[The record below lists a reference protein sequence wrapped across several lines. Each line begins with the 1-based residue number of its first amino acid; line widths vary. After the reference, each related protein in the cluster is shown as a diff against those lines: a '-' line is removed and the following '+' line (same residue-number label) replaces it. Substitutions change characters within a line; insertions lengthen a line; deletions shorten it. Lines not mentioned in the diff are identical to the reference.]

1 MEGVELS
8 SRGGW
13 LSFALIWTWA
23 GGWGAAGREAGRQ
36 GRGWA
41 GWRRGNLPS
50 TTTMAALLFIL
61 PSYSLI
67 HIPAQGSTVLLC

>member
-1 MEGVELS
+1 MDM
-8 SRGGW
+8 
-13 LSFALIWTWA
+13 
-23 GGWGAAGREAGRQ
+23 GWGVGVLLGGRQAGRED
-36 GRGWA
+36 GWA

-61 PSYSLI
+61 PSHSLL